1 MSTDLELHDLAALSA
16 LTEPEILEKIAHR
29 YDADQIYT
37 YIGDI
42 LLAVNPFKPLN
53 IYSFEISCRY
63 ADFKIRQSLPPHIFA
78 VADRAYSAMFRYG
91 RRQSCVISGESGAGK
106 TESAK
111 YLIGHIISHC
121 SSSKPN
127 LQEKI
132 LQVNP
137 LLEAFGNAS
146 TVMNDNSSRFGKYL
160 ELLFK
165 HDGTVVGGKID
176 TYLLEKSRIV
186 TQVKGERNFHVFYF
200 MFAGLTQQQLAN
212 ICLEPPESYRI
223 LNSGGTGVYFSKTHF
238 EHCLGMFDDL
248 QDIMELVGFT
258 QAQIWMIYT
267 MLSAILQTTQISFS
281 QDQETAGAYIEDEY
295 VIKVVAQL
303 LEVDAEALVNSLIT
317 NTVEARGEKIFTLK
331 SVAQAEEM
339 RDALA
344 KSLYSKL
351 FNWIVNQ
358 INTLLAPDPECRP
371 TPGYE
376 VGILDIYGFENFKF
390 NGFEQLCINLT
401 NEQLQFYFN
410 QRIFKWELEE
420 YSREGIKKN
429 NITFQDNQPVL
440 DLLIGRPLGL
450 FSLLDEESR
459 FPKSSDVSFVNK
471 LSTNHQKNKNFVRE
485 KRADSTQFGVKHY
498 AGTITYDAK
507 GFLEK
512 NRDSFSNSLME
523 CLLNSH
529 NGLVKFFFSHDDTD
543 LKTVSIVQKE
553 ILQCKP
559 PPKILHDRGKSMSR
573 AQGKKLQKQMKESS
587 KKNKYQRRASTFS
600 SIGSKFKTS
609 LANLM
614 EKLLSSDPQFIR
626 CLKPNTSAEHN
637 YFDFELV
644 LRQLRYNGVLETIR
658 IRREG
663 FPVRLMFAEFFKRY
677 KILAFPLTTEV
688 KINEKQCKKVLKT
701 LNLTDCEVG
710 KTKVFLKYWHA
721 EKLDVMIDDHL
732 VQVIKC
738 QKVARGVI
746 ARRQFQIMLQRHRTE
761 EKMMETF
768 LWPLEDASHFIS
780 NALDEL
786 IKQDKV
792 KQREDQKD
800 ALYMD
805 LQNAAA
811 FRAKATVENGVDH
824 SPDGKQDPKP
834 QYRKRAPPPIKAR
847 NRFSGQVAAL
857 AGKVTPNDIVT
868 HDSEIEDDILNDT
881 LKELQSLR
889 PEAWAKIHFLEKSA
903 ILSNFAIRSPAVT
916 IDGYNFLIPGRL
928 GFGALKNAARDQQTA
943 KVRDHIGKGIQ
954 LDVDQEGNVW
964 VTRLSRN
971 DVIVKG
977 CFEPHKHCISKEVIQ
992 NMGHLTLNSP
1002 MKVFDLLEFK
1012 SQLAKEKA
1020 KGEEHMDH
1028 RKLAK
1033 LSVVSISFVKDTIKD
1048 TDTPCWILVV
1058 VLPALRLESLRPKDQ
1073 QDVEKLLMAYQPAA
1087 EKKHNKMG
1095 RTTSRRWAKDHQ
1107 RSSDHNGKSDG
1118 RAARL
1123 KDQNMAKNLGLEVRY
1138 SWDDRNGDDNRSIES
1153 EQSSIAGKGSGLK
1166 TLSRRNQATFRLRNF
1181 DPADLDEELS
1191 LANEAVQAKKKKKWA
1206 RQGHEKREIRAVF
1219 SDNL

>member
-1 MSTDLELHDLAALSA
+1 MVTEFLFLVVTEAA
-16 LTEPEILEKIAHR
+16 
-29 YDADQIYT
+29 
-37 YIGDI
+37 
-42 LLAVNPFKPLN
+42 
-53 IYSFEISCRY
+53 
-63 ADFKIRQSLPPHIFA
+63 
-78 VADRAYSAMFRYG
+78 
-91 RRQSCVISGESGAGK
+91 
-106 TESAK
+106 
-111 YLIGHIISHC
+111 
-121 SSSKPN
+121 
-127 LQEKI
+127 
-132 LQVNP
+132 
-137 LLEAFGNAS
+137 
-146 TVMNDNSSRFGKYL
+146 
-160 ELLFK
+160 
-165 HDGTVVGGKID
+165 
-176 TYLLEKSRIV
+176 
-186 TQVKGERNFHVFYF
+186 
-200 MFAGLTQQQLAN
+200 
-212 ICLEPPESYRI
+212 
-223 LNSGGTGVYFSKTHF
+223 
-238 EHCLGMFDDL
+238 
-248 QDIMELVGFT
+248 
-258 QAQIWMIYT
+258 
-267 MLSAILQTTQISFS
+267 
-281 QDQETAGAYIEDEY
+281 
-295 VIKVVAQL
+295 
-303 LEVDAEALVNSLIT
+303 
-317 NTVEARGEKIFTLK
+317 
-331 SVAQAEEM
+331 
-339 RDALA
+339 
-344 KSLYSKL
+344 
-351 FNWIVNQ
+351 
-358 INTLLAPDPECRP
+358 
-371 TPGYE
+371 
-376 VGILDIYGFENFKF
+376 
-390 NGFEQLCINLT
+390 
-401 NEQLQFYFN
+401 
-410 QRIFKWELEE
+410 
-420 YSREGIKKN
+420 
-429 NITFQDNQPVL
+429 
-440 DLLIGRPLGL
+440 GL

-543 LKTVSIVQKE
+543 LKTVSIVQKD

-559 PPKILHDRGKSMSR
+559 PPKILHDGAKSMSR

-761 EKMMETF
+761 EKMMETHCTWIYKTLLPF
-768 LWPLEDASHFIS
+768 
-780 NALDEL
+780 
-786 IKQDKV
+786 V
-792 KQREDQKD
+792 
-800 ALYMD
+800 
-805 LQNAAA
+805 
-811 FRAKATVENGVDH
+811 
-824 SPDGKQDPKP
+824 PKP
-834 QYRKRAPPPIKAR
+834 QWRTASIIAR
-847 NRFSGQVAAL
+847 TENRIQNRITENGPRRQSKLGIAFPVEAAL

-1058 VLPALRLESLRPKDQ
+1058 ILPALRLESLRPKDQ

-1087 EKKHNKMG
+1087 EKKHNKMEE
-1095 RTTSRRWAKDHQ
+1095 RRWAKDHQ

-1153 EQSSIAGKGSGLK
+1153 EQSSIAGKEWLENTVQEK
-1166 TLSRRNQATFRLRNF
+1166 PRLRNF